1 MTFGVSHHR
10 EIDDRIDD
18 TIDCTEVTSGD
29 DRNHRWSPEQG
40 VSSYHAVQLADRL
53 ARRARARIGRGY
65 EYVRLD
71 CYGQDASS
79 TRTGPLTSL
88 PEQPRGASPSSHARQ
103 AAPSTWCAPRHGR
116 AGRLRTRHGARM
128 GDGRPLSP
136 AARRSPAVRDADTGH
151 GSARALDLHR
161 LTRDAH
167 RHGDRKP

>member
-29 DRNHRWSPEQG
+29 DRYYRWSSEQG

-53 ARRARARIGRGY
+53 ARRARTRVGGGY

-79 TRTGPLTSL
+79 SLKDPLPNS
-88 PEQPRGASPSSHARQ
+88 
-103 AAPSTWCAPRHGR
+103 
-116 AGRLRTRHGARM
+116 
-128 GDGRPLSP
+128 
-136 AARRSPAVRDADTGH
+136 RR
-151 GSARALDLHR
+151 LHR
-161 LTRDAH
+161 LPRSRRQAPH
-167 RHGDRKP
+167 LRVPALRRRPGWQGSSRQALP